1 MLNMIKR
8 ALLSLIFIL
17 VVTHNH
23 ASDSNSDS
31 QTNQA
36 RNLPTHYPVPGGIAV
51 IELGNQSPDNVT
63 FNKRTILVIQSN
75 KKWYAVVGLPLSTKV
90 GKQKLFISYKKVL
103 KQINFVVND
112 KQYQTQHL
120 EIKNKRKV
128 NPYAKDMDRIIKEK
142 KIIGRALKAWTQTQN
157 ISFQFDLPVHG
168 RFSSPFGLR
177 RFFNK
182 QARRPHSGLDIAA
195 PEGTPILAPAPGKI
209 VNTGDYFFN
218 GNTIFIDHG
227 QGLITMYCHLNST
240 SVAAGETVQRG
251 QPIGTVGMTGRVTG
265 PHLHWSVSLNN
276 ARIEPALF
284 LAKQYQDELHIKP

>member
-1 MLNMIKR
+1 MLNMIKQV
-8 ALLSLIFIL
+8 LLSLIFVL
-17 VVTHNH
+17 VATHNY
-23 ASDSNSDS
+23 ASDSSLNS
-31 QTNQA
+31 QANQA

-51 IELGNQSPDNVT
+51 IELGNQAPDNVT
-63 FNKRTILVIQSN
+63 FNKRTILVIQSD

-90 GKQKLFISYKKVL
+90 GKQKLFVSYKKVL
-103 KQINFVVND
+103 KQVNFVVKN

-142 KIIGRALKAWTQTQN
+142 KIIGRALKAWTPTQN
-157 ISFQFDLPVHG
+157 ISFQFDLPVQG

-218 GNTIFIDHG
+218 GNTVFIDHG

-284 LAKQYQDELHIKP
+284 LAQQYQDELLTKP